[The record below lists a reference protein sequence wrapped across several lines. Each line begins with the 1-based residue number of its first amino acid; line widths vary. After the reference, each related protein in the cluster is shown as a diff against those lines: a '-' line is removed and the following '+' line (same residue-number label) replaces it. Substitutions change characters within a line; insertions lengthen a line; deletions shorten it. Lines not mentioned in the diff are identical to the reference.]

1 MSFMCTMAAPRLDI
15 RAKLA
20 VVALAGLVSVIV
32 AGRPGILAPV
42 VMALPVM
49 LHLRQ
54 WRPVALLAGAMPL
67 LWGGYVLLAQLG
79 GTAGGLAAY
88 LCYFGLKVAPLAALF
103 AAIGATS
110 MLGDL
115 LGALTCARL
124 PRDIV
129 LAMAVTCRFVPTLCG
144 EYACIRDAM
153 AVRGVRTGLYG
164 LLTRPLK
171 QVEYI
176 LLPLMMRAT
185 RLADELSASAMTRG
199 VEAPGSLRRDLPPW
213 GRAEFVAICWATL
226 VGAGVVGGQMREL
239 MQELMRGLLS

>member
-1 MSFMCTMAAPRLDI
+1 MSFMCTTSGPRLDI

-20 VVALAGLVSVIV
+20 VVAMAGLVSVIV
-32 AGRPGILAPV
+32 SGRPGILAPLA
-42 VMALPVM
+42 MALPVM
-49 LHLRQ
+49 LWLRQ
-54 WRPVALLAGAMPL
+54 WRPVALLAVAMPL

-88 LCYFGLKVAPLAALF
+88 LCYFGLKVAPLVALF

-115 LGALTCARL
+115 LGALTSARL
-124 PRDIV
+124 PRDVV
-129 LAMAVTCRFVPTLCG
+129 LSMAVTCRFVPTLCG

-153 AVRGVRTGLYG
+153 AVRGVRTGLHG

-213 GRAEFVAICWATL
+213 GRAEFATVCWAA
-226 VGAGVVGGQMREL
+226 VAGSCSIAVQL
-239 MQELMRGLLS
+239 NGLLS